1 MKERLKYIFYY
12 FLFWLSFFII
22 QKPIFLI
29 FQYQEWGKHTLGEYL
44 QVCTH
49 GISMDISTAGYLTIL
64 VAIILLISCFTPTSS
79 WAKSFC
85 RKYTYIII
93 CFICLIV
100 IADLFL
106 YRYWGFRIDDTPLF
120 YLKSPKEALASGT
133 YVEYCIAITLY
144 ALYLYCAIKIYIWLD
159 KRVANYS
166 GYSWAS
172 VLPILLSI
180 GLLFLGIRGGVG
192 VSTMNT
198 GFVYFSDKTFLN
210 HAAINPAWNFIQSL
224 IKSSDFESRYH
235 FMNKEE
241 ARKLIAQIENEKD
254 YNSSI
259 NILRETRPNII
270 LLIMEGIGS
279 NAIESLNGA
288 IGATPNLDNLIKEG
302 VFFNNFYANSFRT
315 DRGLMSILGAYP
327 SQPTTSIMKFPQKTE
342 SIMSIPKK
350 LKENGYN
357 LSFYY
362 GGDANFTNLNSF
374 LRNSGYSNIVSEK
387 DFKKNEL
394 STKWGAYDHILFN
407 RVKNDLKQKQDSPF
421 FKTILTLNSHE
432 PFDVPTKKLEDLYL
446 NSVLYADSCIGD
458 FISFCKKSD
467 FWENTLI
474 IILPDHC
481 YKYPYSIENSDPYR
495 YKIPMIW
502 IGGAV
507 NSNLEINALGSQ
519 IDLASTLFSQLG
531 INNQDFTFSKNL
543 LQKNYSGFAY
553 YSFIDRFGFI
563 TENDTAIFDCAANYP
578 IKNSDTLISI
588 GKAYLQLLYED
599 FSKR

>member
-1 MKERLKYIFYY
+1 MKGRLKYLIIY
-12 FLFWLSFFII
+12 FLFWLFFFII
-22 QKPIFLI
+22 QKPLFLL
-29 FQYQEWGKHTLGEYL
+29 FQYQEWGKHSIIEYL
-44 QVCTH
+44 QVCWN
-49 GISMDISTAGYLTIL
+49 GISMDISTAGYLSIV
-64 VAIILLISCFTPTSS
+64 VAVILLISCFTPTTS
-79 WAKSFC
+79 WVQSFC
-85 RKYTYIII
+85 RKYTYATLIIV
-93 CFICLIV
+93 CLII

-120 YLKSPKEALASGT
+120 YLKSPKEAFASGSLF
-133 YVEYCIAITLY
+133 EYFIAIVLFALLIGCTL
-144 ALYLYCAIKIYIWLD
+144 KIYTHID
-159 KRVANYS
+159 KKIAVFT
-166 GYSWAS
+166 GLSWGEAI
-172 VLPILLSI
+172 PLLLLI
-180 GLLFLGIRGGVG
+180 GFLFVGIRGGIG

-210 HAAINPAWNFIQSL
+210 HAAINPAWNFFQSL
-224 IKSSDFESRYH
+224 IKSSDFKARYH
-235 FMNKEE
+235 YMSKHEAELLIKKFENK
-241 ARKLIAQIENEKD
+241 KD
-254 YNSSI
+254 HESI
-259 NILRETRPNII
+259 CIIKNKRPNII

-288 IGATPNLDNLIKEG
+288 KGATPNIDQLIGEG

-327 SQPTTSIMKFPQKTE
+327 AQPTTSIMKFPQKTE
-342 SIMSIPKK
+342 SIMSIPAK

-374 LRNSGYSNIVSEK
+374 LRNSGYTTIISEK
-387 DFKKNEL
+387 DFSKNEL

-407 RVKNDLKQKQDSPF
+407 RVKEDLGKREEKPF

-432 PFDVPTKKLEDLYL
+432 PFDVPTKKLKDPYL
-446 NSVLYADSCIGD
+446 NSVFYADSCIGD
-458 FISFCKKSD
+458 FVSFCKKSD
-467 FWENTLI
+467 FWENSLI

-481 YKYPYSIENSDPYR
+481 YKYPYSIENSNPYR

-502 IGGAV
+502 TGGVV
-507 NSNLEINALGSQ
+507 NSIEKIESLGSQ
-519 IDLASTLFSQLG
+519 IDLAATLFSQLD
-531 INNQDFTFSKNL
+531 IDTQEFSFSKNI

-553 YSFIDRFGFI
+553 YSFIDGFGLI
-563 TENDTAIFDCAANYP
+563 TPNDTAIFDCAANYP
-578 IKNSDTLISI
+578 IHNSDSLIPI

>member
-1 MKERLKYIFYY
+1 MKGRLKYLIIY
-12 FLFWLSFFII
+12 FLFWLFFFII
-22 QKPIFLI
+22 QKPLFLL
-29 FQYQEWGKHTLGEYL
+29 FQYQEWGKHSIIEYL
-44 QVCTH
+44 QVCWN
-49 GISMDISTAGYLTIL
+49 GISMDISTAGYLSIV
-64 VAIILLISCFTPTSS
+64 VAVILLISCFTPTTS
-79 WAKSFC
+79 WVKSFC
-85 RKYTYIII
+85 RKYTYATLIIV
-93 CFICLIV
+93 CLII

-120 YLKSPKEALASGT
+120 YLKSPKEAFASGSLF
-133 YVEYCIAITLY
+133 EYFIAIVLFALLIGCTL
-144 ALYLYCAIKIYIWLD
+144 KIYTHID
-159 KRVANYS
+159 KKIAVFT
-166 GYSWAS
+166 GLSWGEAI
-172 VLPILLSI
+172 PLLLLI
-180 GLLFLGIRGGVG
+180 GFLFVGIRGGIG

-210 HAAINPAWNFIQSL
+210 HAAINPAWNFFQSL
-224 IKSSDFESRYH
+224 IKSSDFKARYH
-235 FMNKEE
+235 YMSKHEAELLIKKFENK
-241 ARKLIAQIENEKD
+241 KD
-254 YNSSI
+254 HESI
-259 NILRETRPNII
+259 CIIKNKRPNII

-288 IGATPNLDNLIKEG
+288 KGATPNIDQLIGEG

-327 SQPTTSIMKFPQKTE
+327 AQPTTSIMKFPQKTE
-342 SIMSIPKK
+342 SIMSIPAK

-374 LRNSGYSNIVSEK
+374 LRNSGYTTIISEK
-387 DFKKNEL
+387 DFSKNEL

-407 RVKNDLKQKQDSPF
+407 RVKEDLGKREEKPF

-432 PFDVPTKKLEDLYL
+432 PFDVPTKKLKDPYL
-446 NSVLYADSCIGD
+446 NSVFYADSCIGD
-458 FISFCKKSD
+458 FVSFCKKSD
-467 FWENTLI
+467 FWENSLI

-481 YKYPYSIENSDPYR
+481 YKYPYSIENSNPYR

-502 IGGAV
+502 TGGVV
-507 NSNLEINALGSQ
+507 NSIEKIESLGSQ
-519 IDLASTLFSQLG
+519 IDLAATLFSQLD
-531 INNQDFTFSKNL
+531 IDTQEFSFSKNI

-553 YSFIDRFGFI
+553 YSFIDGFGLI
-563 TENDTAIFDCAANYP
+563 TPNDTAIFDCAANYP
-578 IKNSDTLISI
+578 IHNSDSLIPI